1 MNSQAINILLVE
13 DNPADVLLTEEAL
26 EESKLINRISTVKDG
41 EEAMAFLRK
50 EGKYRGAATPD
61 LILLDL
67 NLPKKDGREVL
78 KDIKEDPEL
87 RVIPVVILTTS
98 AADEDVL
105 RTYQLHANCYIMKP
119 VDFTQFT
126 RVVQTIESFWF
137 SIVKLPRGDS

>member
-119 VDFTQFT
+119 VDFAQFT

>member
-67 NLPKKDGREVL
+67 NLPRKDGREVL

-119 VDFTQFT
+119 VDFAQFT

>member
-1 MNSQAINILLVE
+1 MTSQAINILLVE
-13 DNPADVLLTEEAL
+13 DNPADVLLTQEAL
-26 EESKLINRISTVKDG
+26 EESKLINCISIVKDG
-41 EEAMAFLRK
+41 EEALAFLRK

-78 KDIKEDPEL
+78 KDIKEDDEL
-87 RVIPVVILTTS
+87 RVIPVVVLTTS

-119 VDFTQFT
+119 VDFAQFT
-126 RVVQTIESFWF
+126 RVVQSIESFWF
-137 SIVKLPRGDS
+137 SIVKLPRADT

>member
-1 MNSQAINILLVE
+1 MSSQAINILLVE
-13 DNPADVLLTEEAL
+13 DNPADVLLTQEAL
-26 EESKLINRISTVKDG
+26 EESKLINCISIVKDG
-41 EEAMAFLRK
+41 EEALAFLRK
-50 EGKYRGAATPD
+50 EGKYKDAITPD

-78 KDIKEDPEL
+78 KDIKDDPEL

-119 VDFTQFT
+119 VDFDQFS
-126 RVVQTIESFWF
+126 RVVQTIECFWF
-137 SIVKLPRGDS
+137 SIVKLPRKEA

>member
-26 EESKLINRISTVKDG
+26 EESKLMNRISTVKDG
-41 EEAMAFLRK
+41 EEAMSFLRK
-50 EGKYRGAATPD
+50 EGKYRGVATPD

-119 VDFTQFT
+119 VDFAQFT

-137 SIVKLPRGDS
+137 SIVKLPRGDG